1 MKWSLILAGALTGC
15 LLATPVLAEPSVELD
30 DSTFTVKEAVNDQI
44 LAQIKADLGKVENM
58 AELAFELEE
67 ISNEDLAKICGLCPQ
82 MVNLEVSSEKVT
94 DLSPLAKLSNLKELL
109 LEVAATDFSPLKG
122 LTGLT
127 KISAESPKMGP
138 DLTWMSGM
146 TKLEYV
152 TIDSETELSL
162 VGLPTLPQLEEAM
175 FLNAK
180 INDLSPLVQAMP
192 GLQTIELRGAT
203 IADLSPLA
211 KLASLTDVNLYGA
224 TVKDFSPLAAC
235 PKLEKLTYYGTESAD
250 YSTLGKLT
258 QVTELNGGLTKMNNI
273 NWLAGMTNLRI
284 FDVFAEYVTDY
295 SPLSKSKVEEFQVWN
310 MRVPVGDVAAI
321 GQTVS
326 LRKLTFWDVEGA
338 SNSKS
343 LSNLIN
349 LERITIQGYNK
360 KGGEA
365 FDMNAAAK
373 WDKVKKAAFED
384 ATFVNS
390 DGLAGMKAIEDLRI
404 CKANLKAE
412 KGLSLAFLG
421 KLSTLKNLH
430 IDQCKISNPEALAQ
444 CTSLTN
450 VRITKTEGMTS
461 LAPLHKL
468 PNLKRVTVS
477 KGVYPEAE
485 LKGFGPNV
493 KVVQN

>member
-1 MKWSLILAGALTGC
+1 MKWNLILAGTLTGC
-15 LLATPVLAEPSVELD
+15 LLASPALAEPSVELD
-30 DSTFTVKEAVNDQI
+30 DSTFSITEAVNDQV
-44 LAQIKADLGKVENM
+44 LAQIRAEMGKVENK
-58 AELAFELEE
+58 AELAFELED
-67 ISNEDLAKICGLCPQ
+67 ISNEDLAKICGLYPQ
-82 MVNLEVSSEKVT
+82 MVSLNVDSEKVT
-94 DLSPLAKLSNLKELL
+94 DLSPLARLTKLTELQL
-109 LEVAATDFSPLKG
+109 DVKAADFSPLKG

-127 KISAESPKMGP
+127 SLKADSANMGP
-138 DLTWMSGM
+138 DLSWMSGM
-146 TKLEYV
+146 NKLEK
-152 TIDSETELSL
+152 IEILSEAALSL
-162 VGLPTLPQLEEAM
+162 KGLPALPQLEEVM
-175 FLNAK
+175 VSAK
-180 INDLSPLVQAMP
+180 IDDLSPLAEAMP
-192 GLQTIELRGAT
+192 ALTSVSFRGAT

-211 KLASLTDVNLYGA
+211 KLPLLTEVDLYGA

-235 PKLEKLTYYGTESAD
+235 PKLEKLTYYGTEGAD

-258 QVTELNGGLTKMNNI
+258 QVTELNGGLTKMNSI
-273 NWLAGMTNLRI
+273 SWVAGLPNLRV

-310 MRVPVGDVAAI
+310 MRAPVGDVAAI

-343 LSNLIN
+343 LAALVN

-365 FDMNAAAK
+365 FDLNAAAK

-384 ATFVNS
+384 ATFINS
-390 DGLAGMKAIEDLRI
+390 DGLTGMKAIEDLRI

-412 KGLSLAFLG
+412 KGLSLAFVG
-421 KLSTLKNLH
+421 KLGTLRNLH

-444 CTSLTN
+444 CTNLTN

-493 KVVQN
+493 RVVQN